1 MNVSINASVENHT
14 LEEFQKLISKR
25 QEYLKESA
33 SKSVIACAIDVLVSI
48 RAATKTAKKRAKIN
62 GSDVSQRQDLKFSFK
77 QLGKIRK
84 PCIRTNGGTE
94 VLPVKG
100 KCSIL
105 YPTSKIEYK
114 LAKVFSFTDNHHDK
128 KKQYLI
134 VATSKAEA
142 QERVKQMLQ
151 KRIDRYRGL
160 AKLIL
165 TKLMVKANGRG
176 QTISGTSDAQ
186 KVAEKNHQVSQSVNG
201 NIYTLSLFDSIDYA
215 TAALKG
221 GPSTV
226 NVAFQKA
233 INKITSTIN
242 NKCKNLLDFQKL
254 ETPFPDV
261 KARK

>member
-1 MNVSINASVENHT
+1 MNVSINASVDGHT

-33 SKSVIACAIDVLVSI
+33 SKSVVACAIDVLVSI
-48 RAATKTAKKRAKIN
+48 RAATRTAKKRAKVV
-62 GSDVSQRQDLKFSFK
+62 GSDVTQKSDLHFSFK

-114 LAKVFSFTDNHHDK
+114 LAKVFSFMDNHHDR

-142 QERVKQMLQ
+142 QERVKSMLQ

-160 AKLIL
+160 GKLVL
-165 TKLMVKANGRG
+165 TKLMVKTNGRG
-176 QTISGTSDAQ
+176 QTQTGTSDAQ
-186 KVAEKNHQVSQSVNG
+186 QVAEKNHGVTQTTAGQ
-201 NIYTLSLFDSIDYA
+201 IYTLSLLDQLDYA

-221 GPSTV
+221 GPSAV

-233 INKITSTIN
+233 LNKITSTIN
-242 NKCKNLLDFQKL
+242 QKCKSLLDFKPL
-254 ETPFPDV
+254 ATPFPEV
-261 KARK
+261 KTRR